1 MTESVAPAATAGRS
15 ESDVRG
21 TVRAMVVE
29 LSPARDES
37 AGPDT
42 HLVEGLGYHS
52 LSLVELAFTLEDEFD
67 LPPIDEP
74 TARAITTGRAVEDH
88 VVGVL
93 SGRGEIVAGEIVA
106 GG

>member
-1 MTESVAPAATAGRS
+1 MTESAVSAAMAGRS
-15 ESDVRG
+15 EADVRG
-21 TVRAMVVE
+21 TVRAMVIE

-42 HLVEGLGYHS
+42 HLVDGLGYHS

-74 TARAITTGRAVEDH
+74 TARSITTVRAVEDH
-88 VVGVL
+88 VVAVL
-93 SGRGEIVAGEIVA
+93 SARGEIVAGE
-106 GG
+106 